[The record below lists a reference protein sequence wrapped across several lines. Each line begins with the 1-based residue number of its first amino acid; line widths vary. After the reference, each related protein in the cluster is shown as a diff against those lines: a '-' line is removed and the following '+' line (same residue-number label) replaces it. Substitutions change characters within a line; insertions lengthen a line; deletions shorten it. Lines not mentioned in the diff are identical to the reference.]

1 MQVPTSNDLTESHST
16 NSNLTTCSW
25 GAICPGNPTPV
36 ERIPKRRG
44 EKQSVKMWG
53 SKPINL
59 AESGSEDDGLLGGGE
74 LGGVR
79 VGGDLRRLRHG
90 GEGEVGMRAE

>member
-1 MQVPTSNDLTESHST
+1 
-16 NSNLTTCSW
+16 
-25 GAICPGNPTPV
+25 
-36 ERIPKRRG
+36 
-44 EKQSVKMWG
+44 MWG

-79 VGGDLRRLRHG
+79 VGGDLRKRRHG
-90 GEGEVGMRAE
+90 GEGEVGKRAE